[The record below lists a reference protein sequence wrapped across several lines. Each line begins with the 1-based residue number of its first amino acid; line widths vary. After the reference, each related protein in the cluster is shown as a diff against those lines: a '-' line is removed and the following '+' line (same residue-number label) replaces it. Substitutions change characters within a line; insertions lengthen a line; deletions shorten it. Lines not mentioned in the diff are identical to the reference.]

1 MNKINNCF
9 VTYNERDMFDNINNK
24 LIIQQFQKM
33 KPHEDNCKLC
43 MKTFEYNIFFN
54 I

>member
-1 MNKINNCF
+1 

-33 KPHEDNCKLC
+33 KPHGTIVN
-43 MKTFEYNIFFN
+43 YV
-54 I
+54 